1 MLSLQSAHRWLG
13 PGLVSA
19 LLVGCAVPSRVT
31 TAEPANLYPH
41 KLELRAYVDSGQ
53 YQLGLAR
60 VAASAQRWVEKR
72 AEQRRPGERLA
83 VVLDLDETL
92 LFNWP
97 SLSENDF
104 GYVPPRW
111 TEWVDAAAA
120 PAIEPVRDVYRTAR
134 RLGIDVVYITG
145 RTERDRPATERNLR
159 AIDCA
164 DYAELICKPAAIKQ
178 LSATFKTAERERLTR
193 AGYAII
199 ANIGDQ
205 ESDLVGGFAERTFKL
220 PNPFYQTF

>member
-1 MLSLQSAHRWLG
+1 MLSLHSAPRWVG
-13 PGLVSA
+13 P
-19 LLVGCAVPSRVT
+19 LLISLLIAGCATPTAVVT
-31 TAEPANLYPH
+31 TEPANLYPH

-60 VAASAQRWVEKR
+60 AAASAQRWVEER
-72 AEQRRPGERLA
+72 GAQRRAGERLA
-83 VVLDLDETL
+83 VVFDLDETL

-97 SLSENDF
+97 SISENDF
-104 GYVPPRW
+104 GYVVSRW

-120 PAIEPVRDVYRTAR
+120 PAIDSVREVYRTAR

-164 DYAELICKPAAIKQ
+164 DYVELVCKPVAPKQ
-178 LSATFKTAERERLTR
+178 LSAAFKTAERERLTR
-193 AGYAII
+193 AGYTII

-205 ESDLVGGFAERTFKL
+205 ESDLVGGFSERTFKL

>member
-1 MLSLQSAHRWLG
+1 MLSLQSAPRWFGSL
-13 PGLVSA
+13 LISA
-19 LLVGCAVPSRVT
+19 LFAGCAAPSHVVT
-31 TAEPANLYPH
+31 TEPANLYPH

-53 YQLGLAR
+53 YQEGLAR
-60 VAASAQRWVEKR
+60 VAASAQRWVEER
-72 AEQRRPGERLA
+72 AAQRRPGERLA
-83 VVLDLDETL
+83 VVFDLDETL

-104 GYVPPRW
+104 GYVPSRW

-120 PAIEPVRDVYRTAR
+120 PAIESVREVYRTAR

-145 RTERDRPATERNLR
+145 RSERDRPATERNLR
-159 AIDCA
+159 AISCA
-164 DYAELICKPAAIKQ
+164 DYIELVCKPAAIKQ

-193 AGYAII
+193 AGYTLI

-205 ESDLVGGFAERTFKL
+205 ESDLVGGYSEQTFKL

>member
-1 MLSLQSAHRWLG
+1 MRLRHSAHRWLVPVFVG
-13 PGLVSA
+13 A
-19 LLVGCAVPSRVT
+19 LLGGCAAPGRVAT
-31 TAEPANLYPH
+31 TEPANLYPH
-41 KLELRAYVDSGQ
+41 KLALRAYVDSGD
-53 YQLGLAR
+53 YQRGLAR
-60 VAASAQRWVEKR
+60 VAGSAQRWVEER
-72 AEQRRPGERLA
+72 AAQRRPGERLA

-104 GYVPPRW
+104 GYVPTRW

-120 PAIEPVRDVYRTAR
+120 PAIDPVREVYRTAR
-134 RLGIDVVYITG
+134 RLGVDVVYLTG

-164 DYAELICKPAAIKQ
+164 DYVELVCRPDAIKQ

-193 AGYAII
+193 AGYTII
-199 ANIGDQ
+199 ANLGDQ